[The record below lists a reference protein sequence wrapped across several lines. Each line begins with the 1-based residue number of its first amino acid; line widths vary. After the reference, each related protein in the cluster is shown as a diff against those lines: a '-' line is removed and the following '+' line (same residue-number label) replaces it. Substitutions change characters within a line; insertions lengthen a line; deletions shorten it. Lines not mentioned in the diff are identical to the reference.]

1 MPSVESSRVKNTG
14 RGEIGYNSNAAAIAG
29 TPSAGTNTTTPY
41 QNVISSVNGD
51 NIGSG
56 LGIFAGTNG
65 IPDVVLEFK
74 SLRAGNGI
82 TMSEDALSIT
92 INSSGGGGNG
102 TSIADGFQLSLG
114 NSVAAGDGVWTGA
127 VDLTDN
133 TAVSDAVYKLNQ
145 LMGFLVPAAPP
156 LFPNG
161 TLSISNVAGNQP
173 LLSTGVANH
182 AGSSTTPGTS
192 VSRVI
197 GAVNTNTLA
206 NVGPGN
212 SGTLQVLLNNNVV
225 SSRTLTGTGDNGTYG
240 SLVISNQG
248 PFPSQQPGF
257 WKSINVGVS
266 GQSSPLGVNKIAIND
281 TAAGKTN
288 DVLFVYDDMILTS
301 NITASSISQSSAG
314 VLAYSSGVPHYG
326 LGATLMVNASIN
338 NISGKTYYGGNDPL
352 TIQGTNGITSSQ
364 TFSYP
369 SMGISTPVRADITGT
384 TAITPIQVN
393 INGSVHGSGMING
406 VIKNV
411 NGIGG
416 STLLSNT
423 NILVKYGIAASN
435 KIDEMSIPV
444 SGLGSIPNN
453 NNGIR
458 VLIPNGIDNPTN
470 APQAWDS
477 TQLLQTYEASVVA
490 GSLSNDVTN
499 YNIGYLPSGP
509 NYASGRGSAQYATFS
524 FSRSSVSNFKINV
537 TGTYSG
543 CWIKLV
549 GVSDNLSISPNAIN
563 GWWNAG
569 LAYNGAGVPGN
580 ISDLTNGC
588 AVGAIMS
595 GISGIFNV
603 TFGPQTSSNA
613 SSNVILVRFRL
624 NSSQRISSLSFSN

>member
-14 RGEIGYNSNAAAIAG
+14 RGEIGYNSNTAAIAD
-29 TPSAGTNTTTPY
+29 TPSASATTTLSSSL
-41 QNVISSVNGD
+41 ISSVNGD

-56 LGIFAGTNG
+56 FGIFAGTNG
-65 IPDVVLEFK
+65 VPDVVLEFK

-82 TMSEDALSIT
+82 TMAEDALSIT
-92 INSSGGGGNG
+92 INSSGGGGG
-102 TSIADGFQLSLG
+102 TSIEDGFQLSLG
-114 NSVAAGDGVWTGA
+114 NAVAAGDGPWTGA

-133 TAVSDAVYKLNQ
+133 TAVSDAVYKLNE
-145 LMGFLVPAAPP
+145 LLGLLVPPSPP

-161 TLSISNVAGNQP
+161 VLSVSNVTGNQP
-173 LLSTGVANH
+173 LLATGVANH
-182 AGSSTTPGTS
+182 SGSSIAPGS
-192 VSRVI
+192 PVSRVI
-197 GAVNTNTLA
+197 APVSTNTLA

-212 SGTLQVLLNNNVV
+212 NGTLQVLLNNNVV
-225 SSRTLTGTGDNGTYG
+225 SSHTLTGTADNGAYG

-248 PFPSQQPGF
+248 PFPLQQPGF
-257 WKSINVGVS
+257 WQTINVGVS
-266 GQSSPLGVNKIAIND
+266 GQSASLGVNKIAIND

-301 NITASSISQSSAG
+301 NITAASISQSSAG
-314 VLAYSSGVPHYG
+314 VLSYSSGVPHYG
-326 LGATLMVNASIN
+326 LGGTLMINASIN
-338 NISGKTYYGGNDPL
+338 NISGQTYYGGNDPL

-364 TFSYP
+364 TFSYTT
-369 SMGISTPVRADITGT
+369 MGIATPVRSAITGT

-393 INGSVHGSGMING
+393 INGSVHGSGIING
-406 VIKNV
+406 IIKNV
-411 NGIGG
+411 NGVGG
-416 STLLSNT
+416 NTQLSSTT
-423 NILVKYGIAASN
+423 VLVKYGVAASN

-453 NNGIR
+453 NNAVR

-470 APQAWDS
+470 ALQAWDS

-499 YNIGYLPSGP
+499 YNSGYLPSGP
-509 NYASGRGSAQYATFS
+509 NYASGRGVAQYATFS

-537 TGTYSG
+537 AGTYSG

-549 GVSDNLSISPNAIN
+549 GVSDNISISPNAVN
-563 GWWNAG
+563 GWWNTG

-580 ISDLTNGC
+580 VSDLTNGC
-588 AVGAIMS
+588 IVGTVMTGS
-595 GISGIFNV
+595 SGIFNV

-613 SSNVILVRFRL
+613 TNNIILVRFRL